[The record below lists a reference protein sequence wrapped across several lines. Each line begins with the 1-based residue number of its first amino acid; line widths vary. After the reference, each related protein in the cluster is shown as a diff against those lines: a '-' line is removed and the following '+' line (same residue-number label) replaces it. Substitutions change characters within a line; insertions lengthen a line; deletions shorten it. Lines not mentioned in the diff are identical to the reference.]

1 MKKRIAGIVGALA
14 LMLTAS
20 ASVGCVLMVF
30 DEPQAPKNLID

>member
-14 LMLTAS
+14 LVLTGAAS
-20 ASVGCVLMVF
+20 MGCLVILL